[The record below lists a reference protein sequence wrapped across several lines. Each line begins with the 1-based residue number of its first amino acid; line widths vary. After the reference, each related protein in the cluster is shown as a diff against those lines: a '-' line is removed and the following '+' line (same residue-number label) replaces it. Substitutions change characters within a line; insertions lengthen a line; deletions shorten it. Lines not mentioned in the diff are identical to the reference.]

1 MNDVTVSSPASQ
13 EQMESETGSV
23 LVDWHHEE
31 SMTTKSF
38 PVTPNT
44 RERCSILPRKAVSLF
59 DGDSDSSEEYTQ
71 QRRQKNTTRRSKMRK
86 SGSLFHPVTVR
97 DGKLKIF
104 TTTPTV
110 ENNLPPPLRSTILSC
125 QTHPFQ
131 QINYQKHTV
140 KGSSNDYEDEEQNVM
155 EGEDHMMILSDNS
168 DDDEER
174 AHLQQSRLTS
184 MSQKLIEI
192 DGSIAGVHSS
202 TPSNQERG
210 RVSALFAEEKP
221 WRTLGLMDDDHAA
234 IKSSSTFQI
243 NRTNLETS
251 TISVGSADD
260 KGLLEA
266 NINRSRDMIPLSS
279 QGDDDVESTDSEGS
293 EDGLYGDAPSIR
305 SDLSGI
311 SDLQLDEDVEFDEL
325 TMVPN
330 SFIGSGQLHPSMA
343 LYVDAEELG
352 NVTHRDANRFVLEHS
367 IMLRAILQLLQEHE
381 LHHSHDDTVLKKGP
395 LKKLGHLVGR
405 PIWKVKYVEVRPGSL
420 SYFEDTN
427 MKDRK
432 TIVLDKESSVAIN
445 DNINFCLELHTSNKK
460 KYLWIANSED
470 ERQAWM
476 RVLEV
481 SMTGQQQRE
490 VDLAPFQLSMERFSR
505 MQNNLRLCRSKHE
518 YLHLMGEMWETDV
531 MLPTA
536 YQSIRPKTDTKGK
549 SVADFWK
556 FLGKTTVVINGHAI
570 PANSPHNAERVVG
583 ALSRCVLE
591 YSRSGDHTKENLLTE
606 IQSLSYSRDVLMGIW
621 KSRSHDDAHNLIDT
635 MTQNI
640 NLAICLPYQE
650 DSNIYLHITY
660 TTADDI
666 ADSSLNESQED
677 LSGWVRTRSQAF
689 KNWKNRYFVISES
702 VLSYYAHSSPR
713 PHGLRGQ
720 IVLAGATLMAVDD
733 RLESNLFIL
742 SIHAQDDQERQLSF
756 RNEEDFLEW
765 KDALQKG
772 IDLCTPLGAILS
784 KTTRRRPGRALIKGA
799 TRDTSR
805 MIKGAADGGFNLL
818 RGLGVVKKNV
828 SFDSFQSDSSVFI
841 RSKGNDHGKQ
851 HEPTVRL
858 TAEACSYYKIIT
870 ADPSGNDKNDTWV
883 TVRANISQIFLLSGG
898 ATGRIS
904 KGEEVVALTFREGL
918 VDPVDF
924 GDNNRTYDVSSNYS
938 KTSLY

>member
-1 MNDVTVSSPASQ
+1 
-13 EQMESETGSV
+13 
-23 LVDWHHEE
+23 
-31 SMTTKSF
+31 
-38 PVTPNT
+38 
-44 RERCSILPRKAVSLF
+44 
-59 DGDSDSSEEYTQ
+59 
-71 QRRQKNTTRRSKMRK
+71 
-86 SGSLFHPVTVR
+86 
-97 DGKLKIF
+97 
-104 TTTPTV
+104 
-110 ENNLPPPLRSTILSC
+110 
-125 QTHPFQ
+125 
-131 QINYQKHTV
+131 
-140 KGSSNDYEDEEQNVM
+140 
-155 EGEDHMMILSDNS
+155 MMILSDNS

-174 AHLQQSRLTS
+174 IHLQQSRLIS
-184 MSQKLIEI
+184 MSQKRILT
-192 DGSIAGVHSS
+192 DGTAADMHSS
-202 TPSNQERG
+202 TSSNQERG
-210 RVSALFAEEKP
+210 RISAVFAEEKP

-234 IKSSSTFQI
+234 IKSTSTFQAT
-243 NRTNLETS
+243 RASLETS
-251 TISVGSADD
+251 AVSIGSTRD
-260 KGLLEA
+260 KGLLDSK
-266 NINRSRDMIPLSS
+266 NNQSQDMLLLSS
-279 QGDDDVESTDSEGS
+279 QGDNDVDSTDSEGT
-293 EDGLYGDAPSIR
+293 EDVLYGDAPSIR

-311 SDLQLDEDVEFDEL
+311 SDLQLEEDVDLDEL

-343 LYVDAEELG
+343 LYLDAEELG
-352 NVTHRDANRFVLEHS
+352 NVTYRDANRFVLEHS
-367 IMLRAILQLLQEHE
+367 LMLRAILQLLQEHE

-405 PIWKVKYVEVRPGSL
+405 PIWKVKYVEVGPGSL

-432 TIVLDKESSVAIN
+432 TIALDGESSVEIN
-445 DNINFCLELHTSNKK
+445 DNFNFCLELLTSNKK
-460 KYLWIANSED
+460 KYLWMANSED

-481 SMTGQQQRE
+481 SMMGQQQRE
-490 VDLAPFQLSMERFSR
+490 VDLAPYQLSMERFSR
-505 MQNNLRLCRSKHE
+505 MQNNLRLCHNKHE
-518 YLHLMGEMWETDV
+518 YLHLMGEMWETDM

-536 YQSIRPKTDTKGK
+536 YQSIRAETDTKGK

-570 PANSPHNAERVVG
+570 PANSPHNAERVIG

-606 IQSLSYSRDVLMGIW
+606 IQALSYSRDVLMGIW

-650 DSNIYLHITY
+650 DSNIYLHVTY

-666 ADSSLNESQED
+666 ADSSLNESLED
-677 LSGWVRTRSQAF
+677 LSGWVRTRSKAF

-720 IVLAGATLMAVDD
+720 VVLSGATLKTVED

-742 SIHAQDDQERQLSF
+742 SIHAQDDLERQLSF
-756 RNEEDFLEW
+756 RVEEDFLEW
-765 KDALQKG
+765 KDSLQKA
-772 IDLCTPLGAILS
+772 IDSCTPLGAILS
-784 KTTRRRPGRALIKGA
+784 KNTRRRPGRALIKGA

-828 SFDSFQSDSSVFI
+828 TFDSCQIESSAFI
-841 RSKGNDHGKQ
+841 RSKGNEHGKQ
-851 HEPTVRL
+851 HEPIVRL

-898 ATGRIS
+898 APGRIS
-904 KGEEVVALTFREGL
+904 KGEEVVALSFREGL